1 MQERV
6 NKFALIII
14 TLIDLIMFAGYVAD
28 YFKGNISLGF
38 MLAVIITVCGSMIA
52 DYVVFLRDRESEIF
66 KLVSIVGYMLVYF
79 LALFGAHNDV
89 VFAIMFPITV
99 LFILY
104 YDYKLMFISGIVFGA
119 VNVLSILYTVAGLKH
134 MPSGAAIDTTTL
146 LIQGA
151 TTIMYLVVLCGT
163 TRISNANNDTKL
175 EDINEEK
182 ERNARLLSDVLQVVN
197 SVKQSSEEA
206 GEYIR
211 VLDENISSTANALN
225 DISIGNTNNT
235 ESIGQQTLMTTNIQE
250 MIQQTRNLSGEM
262 MEVSRQTD
270 GAVKNGHDAVEALHQ
285 ESERAQSANQQVA
298 QQVQVLLDNSRTV
311 GEITERISGI
321 SSQTNLLAL
330 NASIESARAGEA
342 GRGFAVV
349 AEEIRKLADETRTLT
364 ESIQNIV
371 GVLQENADS
380 AKDTVDNVLAIAE
393 EERQLIGNARTEF
406 ENIGSSM
413 QTLTDTVNRINESVD
428 DVFHANDSIVES
440 ITQISSV
447 SEEVAASTLEAV
459 RLGDDCTQNAHEV
472 KNRMQ
477 ELVETVRAIDKYST
491 T

>member
-1 MQERV
+1 MEKRV
-6 NKFALIII
+6 NKFTLIII
-14 TLIDLIMFAGYVAD
+14 TLIDVIMFAGYVAD

-38 MLAVIITVCGSMIA
+38 MLAVVIAVFGSMIA
-52 DYVVFLRDRESEIF
+52 DYIVYLRDNASTKF
-66 KLVSIVGYMLVYF
+66 KIVSMVGYMFVYF

-89 VFAIMFPITV
+89 VFAIVFPITL

-104 YDYKLMFISGIVFGA
+104 YDYKLVFVSGIVFG
-119 VNVLSILYTVAGLKH
+119 VMNLLSILYTVTVLKH
-134 MPSGAAIDTTTL
+134 MPSGVAIDTTTL

-151 TTIMYLVVLCGT
+151 TTIMYLFVVCGT
-163 TRISNANNDTKL
+163 TRISNANNAAKMESINDERDRNSKL
-175 EDINEEK
+175 L
-182 ERNARLLSDVLQVVN
+182 ADVLQVVD

-250 MIQQTRNLSGEM
+250 MIQQTKDLSGEM
-262 MEVSRQTD
+262 LEVSNQTA
-270 GAVKNGHDAVEALHQ
+270 GAVTNGYEAVEALHQ
-285 ESERAQSANQQVA
+285 ESEKAQTANQQVA
-298 QQVQVLLDNSRTV
+298 QQVQILLDNSRAV
-311 GEITERISGI
+311 GEITEKISGI

-342 GRGFAVV
+342 GKGFAVV
-349 AEEIRKLADETRTLT
+349 AEEIRKLADETRKLT

-380 AKDTVDNVLAIAE
+380 AKDTVDNVLSIAE
-393 EERQLIGNARTEF
+393 EERMLIGNARTEF
-406 ENIGSSM
+406 ENIGDSM
-413 QTLTDTVNRINESVD
+413 RSLSATVKRINESVE

-472 KNRMQ
+472 RNRMQ
-477 ELVETVRAIDKYST
+477 ELMDTVRTIDKYST